1 MGMTYVD
8 EYETRKAVSEK
19 VIGEVTYRWE
29 YVAVSPIDGKV
40 KEVNATIYKIEGDNK
55 TRLGYGSYNNGPT
68 SVRFDGANVV
78 AVDVQAILS
87 AQFYMDLQQLIS

>member
-1 MGMTYVD
+1 MTYVD

-55 TRLGYGSYNNGPT
+55 TRLGYGSYNAIAT
-68 SVRFDGANVV
+68 SVRFDGNVIG
-78 AVDVQAILS
+78 VDVQGDLV
-87 AQFYMDLQQLIS
+87 AQFYEDLKTLIS

>member
-19 VIGEVTYRWE
+19 VIEDVTYRWE

-40 KEVNATIYKIEGDNK
+40 KEVNAIIYKVEGDNK
-55 TRLGYGSYNNGPT
+55 SRCGYGSYSNIMT
-68 SVRFDGANVV
+68 SVRFESSIAS
-78 AVDVQAILS
+78 VD
-87 AQFYMDLQQLIS
+87 AQFELVTRFYEDLKTLTA